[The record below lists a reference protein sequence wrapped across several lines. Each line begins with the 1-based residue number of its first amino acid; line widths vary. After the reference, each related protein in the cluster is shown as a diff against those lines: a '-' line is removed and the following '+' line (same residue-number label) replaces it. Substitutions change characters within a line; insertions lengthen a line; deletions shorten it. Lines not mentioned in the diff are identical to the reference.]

1 MKMSDARALR
11 EANKALNNQP
21 RKATKYLMMPLNLA
35 SALVAVA
42 VEWAKGRQ
50 K

>member
-11 EANKALNNQP
+11 EANKALNREP
-21 RKATKYLMMPLNLA
+21 KKITSFLLIPLNLA
-35 SALVAVA
+35 RALGAVA
-42 VEWAKGRQ
+42 VEWIKGGE